1 MIEHL
6 QNSPVVWTI
15 LTICSL
21 LTIPSLFFAIYT
33 WIKGKEKKEFSPAY
47 LSGFYADNEDINE
60 DVYLSENEKIASN
73 HLSRK
78 LGAEKEYRK

>member
-21 LTIPSLFFAIYT
+21 LTIPSLFFSFYT
-33 WIKGKEKKEFSPAY
+33 WIKGKEKKEFSVSKDGY
-47 LSGFYADNEDINE
+47 CIVREGKKKI
-60 DVYLSENEKIASN
+60 EKV
-73 HLSRK
+73 K
-78 LGAEKEYRK
+78 